1 MKLNTNKHSGF
12 TLVEILIVV
21 AIIGLLSA
29 IAVPNFVKARTSSR
43 KNLCIGNLRQMENAK
58 TVWANETGKNGSSIP
73 ADSDLFG
80 FDKYIREK
88 PACPGGGTYTIPSV
102 DLKVTCNLATSE
114 GHSL

>member
-29 IAVPNFVKARTSSR
+29 IAVPNFVKARTNSR
-43 KNLCIGNLRQMENAK
+43 KNVCIGNLRQMENAK

-88 PACPGGGTYTIPSV
+88 PTCPGGGTYTIPSV
-102 DLKVTCNLATSE
+102 DLKVTCNQGAVE